1 MKFLYALLILVF
13 FVFKTGISQNTQV
26 EYNIPPGDIVKNKLE
41 IIDYSYK
48 LSDVKAAKVSPLN
61 LKFLSVKPEVNL
73 EELKMVDVK
82 RYDYYIK
89 AESYY
94 QSLSSAVKQTFSLE
108 ELWHIY
114 MFDAK
119 LKETLLGIK

>member
-1 MKFLYALLILVF
+1 MKYLYALLVLVV
-13 FVFKTGISQNTQV
+13 FVFKIGVSQNLHV
-26 EYNIPPGDIVKNKLE
+26 EYNIPPGDIAQKKLKV
-41 IIDYSYK
+41 IDYSYK
-48 LSDVKAAKVSPLN
+48 LNEIKHIGDSPFSTT
-61 LKFLSVKPEVNL
+61 FLSAKPEVNL
-73 EELKMVDVK
+73 EELKKLDVK

-94 QSLSSAVKQTFSLE
+94 QSLSNAVKRTFSLE